1 MLIFFGD
8 LVARCWCGVTRRVSG
23 GGESLATPPHGDVPT
38 GCHMTQSQIAQ
49 LANAVR
55 WGHMTPDAALS
66 KARAAGSEKSL
77 RRALGL

>member
-1 MLIFFGD
+1 M
-8 LVARCWCGVTRRVSG
+8 RGVGAVLLYECRGAMRASRHRH
-23 GGESLATPPHGDVPT
+23 LATYT
-38 GCHMTQSQIAQ
+38 RGCHMTQSQIAQ